1 MGLKCGKCGEDMGD
15 YVPKE
20 RLDSQKAALTEEK
33 RLLEAKLKEL
43 EPKATAAADLEKQ
56 LAAAK
61 GELQQITTR
70 STRTEA
76 LRAAGLDA
84 ALLPHLEVLHTA
96 HLAQLDEGAEE
107 PDFAA
112 WLTSDTG
119 AKTHPLAAH
128 LFAAPPAGA
137 PASGAGT
144 KPPPPRGAP
153 PPPDTRQNPPPP
165 QKATPEEVRALLAR
179 MPTNTAEERAA
190 RVAKMRE
197 LTGLGPA

>member
-61 GELQQITTR
+61 GEIQQITTR
-70 STRTEA
+70 TTRSEA

-84 ALLPHLEVLHTA
+84 ALLPHLEVLHNA
-96 HLAQLDEGAEE
+96 HVAQLDEGVGA
-107 PDFAA
+107 PDFGA
-112 WLTSDTG
+112 WLQADDG
-119 AKTHPLAAH
+119 AKAHPLAAH

-137 PASGAGT
+137 PGAGAGA
-144 KPPPPRGAP
+144 KPP

-179 MPTNTAEERAA
+179 MPANTAEERAA

-197 LTGLGPA
+197 LTGLGSA

>member
-70 STRTEA
+70 ATRSEA

-84 ALLPHLEVLHTA
+84 ALLPHLEVLHNA
-96 HLAQLDEGAEE
+96 AVAQLDEGAEA
-107 PDFAA
+107 PDFGA
-112 WLTSDTG
+112 WLQADDG
-119 AKTHPLAAH
+119 AKAHPLAAH

-137 PASGAGT
+137 PGAGAGA
-144 KPPPPRGAP
+144 KPPPRGVA

-179 MPTNTAEERAA
+179 MPTNTPEERAA
-190 RVAKMRE
+190 RLAKARE
-197 LTGLGPA
+197 LTGFGSA